1 MPDIND
7 STTPIG
13 LAGLLALDDDAAPV
27 WAVLRTVIDPE
38 LGINL
43 VDLGLV
49 YGVTVSDG
57 IAYVT
62 LTVTTPA
69 CPIGSYLEDQ
79 VRWAVLRLDGIL
91 GVDVVVVHD
100 PPWTPA
106 LMSDDA
112 RRVLGWSA

>member
-1 MPDIND
+1 MPDISG
-7 STTPIG
+7 STTPVG
-13 LAGLLALDDDAAPV
+13 LSGLLSLDDDAAPV
-27 WAVLRTVIDPE
+27 WDALRTVIDPE

-79 VRWAVLRLDGIL
+79 VRWAVLRLDGVL
-91 GVDVVVVHD
+91 GVEVEVTLD

-106 LMSDDA
+106 LMTEDA

>member
-1 MPDIND
+1 MPDING
-7 STTPIG
+7 STTPVG
-13 LAGLLALDDDAAPV
+13 LAGLLALNDDAAPV
-27 WAVLRTVIDPE
+27 WAALRTVIDPE

-49 YGVTVSDG
+49 YRVTVTDG
-57 IAYVT
+57 IAYIT

-79 VRWAVLRLDGIL
+79 ARWAVLRLDGIL
-91 GVDVVVVHD
+91 GVEVEVVHD

-112 RRVLGWSA
+112 RRILGWAS

>member
-1 MPDIND
+1 MSDVD
-7 STTPIG
+7 GSATPVGI
-13 LAGLLALDDDAAPV
+13 AGLLALDDDVAPV
-27 WAVLRTVIDPE
+27 WAALRTVIDPE

-49 YGVTVSDG
+49 YGVTMTDG
-57 IAYVT
+57 IAYIT

-91 GVDVVVVHD
+91 GVEVVVVHD

-106 LMSDDA
+106 LMSDSA
-112 RRVLGWSA
+112 RRTLGWAS